1 MISKWKSSNGSGCA
15 VPGWW
20 ERVYLDWEP
29 SPCHSHSRLPCVQT
43 INHRPHVKSPIQV
56 TEQRFTSSICFF
68 IRYLFR
74 HVSKECLKNG
84 CVSSQVQAAVRK
96 RQTCLR
102 RIPSFILKNDG
113 CVLTQQMQIERWLNG
128 YWGDVIEMLQM
139 ETLMKQWLS
148 WPMEMLVR
156 SIRSTEQWPY
166 YCDEASE
173 NRAKMSQ
180 SVKTLT

>member
-1 MISKWKSSNGSGCA
+1 MMGESIIWIGNRRPVTPIPACLVYKPLITCLTSRARFKSPNSDLRHPYVFSYGICS
-15 VPGWW
+15 
-20 ERVYLDWEP
+20 L
-29 SPCHSHSRLPCVQT
+29 

-56 TEQRFTSSICFF
+56 TEERFTSSIRLF

-113 CVLTQQMQIERWLNG
+113 CVLTQQMQIER
-128 YWGDVIEMLQM
+128 
-139 ETLMKQWLS
+139 
-148 WPMEMLVR
+148 
-156 SIRSTEQWPY
+156 
-166 YCDEASE
+166 
-173 NRAKMSQ
+173 
-180 SVKTLT
+180 